1 MILVQL
7 EGIWGLNFLK
17 CWELWPVVTWLMISY
32 DATIMNYLHLLGVY
46 SMPIS
51 LPASVRNLKS
61 LEGPMLAPNV
71 LSKSSYEKK
80 KSITVIENSHCL
92 ILPVSFRAGTYQ
104 LGE

>member
-1 MILVQL
+1 
-7 EGIWGLNFLK
+7 
-17 CWELWPVVTWLMISY
+17 MISY

-51 LPASVRNLKS
+51 LPASVRNLNS
-61 LEGPMLAPNV
+61 LEGPMLAPNG
-71 LSKSSYEKK
+71 LYESSYEKK
-80 KSITVIENSHCL
+80 SIKVIEKSHCL